1 MRVRVIVVGLVILGL
16 LAGTMAVRAVAV
28 RATNPARVKAGPAAT
43 TQAPAAVAVTAAA
56 RGDFVTRVIASGT
69 VTSIRE
75 AKIGSKAS
83 GRVAG
88 VFVEEGQR
96 VAAGQPLMRLDTS
109 ELEANEAQARADVA
123 AARARLAVLLAGA
136 RPEER
141 RQAADSEAQAEWAL
155 RLAQQKVERMRA
167 LHRQGA
173 VAAQDLDTAEAE
185 FARAQMGYDWAR
197 QASKLVASGARSE
210 DIQAARAQL
219 AQAEALHAAARVRV
233 QDSTVVAPFAGTIT
247 KRNVEPGETV
257 TAQSSESFRLAQI
270 DDVFVELSV
279 PERSR
284 PSVLA
289 GQHALVQVDGLAAP
303 VAGRVEEIRPAAT
316 GVSRMFGVKVRVRN
330 PQGALRPG
338 MFAKGAIVVA
348 VRSGVVQIPER
359 AVVLTAN
366 GPIVFVV
373 EPRSAQPGGGTAV
386 RHEVTLGQHDLG
398 RVEVTAGI
406 ADGERVVVEGQEGL
420 TDHQAVVV
428 RAGTITSPAQP

>member
-16 LAGTMAVRAVAV
+16 LGGTMAIRAVAV
-28 RATNPARVKAGPAAT
+28 RATNPAHVKAGPAAT

-83 GRVAG
+83 GRVAA
-88 VFVEEGQR
+88 VFVEEGRR

-141 RQAADSEAQAEWAL
+141 RQTADSEAQAQWAL

-173 VAAQDLDTAEAE
+173 VATQDLDTAEAE

-197 QASKLVASGARSE
+197 QASRLVEAGARSE

-219 AQAEALHAAARVRV
+219 AQAEALRAAAQVRV

-284 PSVLA
+284 SAVRA
-289 GQHALVQVDGLAAP
+289 GQQALVQVDGLAAP
-303 VAGRVEEIRPAAT
+303 VEGRVEEIRPAAT
-316 GVSRMFGVKVRVRN
+316 GSSRMFGVKVRVSNR
-330 PQGALRPG
+330 QGILRPG
-338 MFAKGAIVVA
+338 MFAKGAIVVE

-359 AVVLTAN
+359 AVVLTSN
-366 GPIVFVV
+366 GPVVFVI
-373 EPRSAQPGGGTAV
+373 QGGAAV
-386 RHEVTLGQHDLG
+386 RREVTLGQHDLG
-398 RVEVTAGI
+398 RVEVTSGI

-420 TDHQAVVV
+420 TDHQAVAVHAV
-428 RAGTITSPAQP
+428 TITSPAQP

>member
-16 LAGTMAVRAVAV
+16 LAGTMTIRAVAV
-28 RATNPARVKAGPAAT
+28 RATDPAHGKTAPAAT
-43 TQAPAAVAVTAAA
+43 TQAPAAVAVTAAG
-56 RGDFVTRVIASGT
+56 RVDFVTRVIASGT

-83 GRVAG
+83 GRVAA

-109 ELEANEAQARADVA
+109 ELEANDAQARADVA

-141 RQAADSEAQAEWAL
+141 RQTADSEVQAQWAL

-167 LHRQGA
+167 LHGQGA
-173 VAAQDLDTAEAE
+173 VATQDLDTAETE

-197 QASKLVASGARSE
+197 QASRLVQAGARVE
-210 DIQAARAQL
+210 DIQAARAGL
-219 AQAEALHAAARVRV
+219 AQAEALRAAARVRV

-284 PSVLA
+284 PAVRA
-289 GQHALVQVDGLAAP
+289 GQQTLVQVDGLAAP
-303 VAGRVEEIRPAAT
+303 VEGRVEEIRPAAT
-316 GVSRMFGVKVRVRN
+316 GSSRMFGVKVRVSN
-330 PQGALRPG
+330 PQGILRPG
-338 MFAKGAIVVA
+338 MFAKGAIVVG

-359 AVVLTAN
+359 AVVLTSN
-366 GPIVFVV
+366 GPVVFVV
-373 EPRSAQPGGGTAV
+373 QSGAAV
-386 RHEVTLGQHDLG
+386 RREVTLGQHDLG

-406 ADGERVVVEGQEGL
+406 ADRERVVVEGQEGL
-420 TDHQAVVV
+420 TDRQAVAV
-428 RAGTITSPAQP
+428 REVTIASPAQP